1 MMPYRAFSLPRMP
14 QERRSSE
21 DPYPTCPSGISSLTG
36 ESSKP
41 AIMTI
46 RFEVCP
52 YHEPHPAGFERT
64 MVVDDWSRRFKCA
77 ACGAEGFLDAEDQF
91 PMFDEF
97 WKDFDKEAENAKA

>member
-1 MMPYRAFSLPRMP
+1 
-14 QERRSSE
+14 
-21 DPYPTCPSGISSLTG
+21 
-36 ESSKP
+36 
-41 AIMTI
+41 MTI

-97 WKDFDKEAENAKA
+97 WKDFDEKKARIGKLEPLADPAGAKKVKSVMVFEVNDDMTVVTKCFDGEDNAKA

>member
-1 MMPYRAFSLPRMP
+1 
-14 QERRSSE
+14 
-21 DPYPTCPSGISSLTG
+21 
-36 ESSKP
+36 
-41 AIMTI
+41 MTI

-97 WKDFDKEAENAKA
+97 WKDFDEEKAHDEVQLKAAVKSAQDNGDMVVVVKCFDGEDDAKA